1 MLNSTFNFRQSLN
14 LKNSIFDVNK
24 KTKLEEQTI
33 KELDDNLIILD
44 QIVKIYDQKIKEED
58 KIIIVEGEK
67 ENLEDNPVVRR
78 KKKKRNIC

>member
-1 MLNSTFNFRQSLN
+1 
-14 LKNSIFDVNK
+14 
-24 KTKLEEQTI
+24 LEEQTI

-78 KKKKRNIC
+78 KKRKGIFVKAPESNKS

>member
-1 MLNSTFNFRQSLN
+1 
-14 LKNSIFDVNK
+14 
-24 KTKLEEQTI
+24 LEEQTI

-78 KKKKRNIC
+78 KKEKEYLLKLQNQINREKSMHTRRSLAKKLKNNY